1 MALAAYLAGEEAQK
15 AHYEMRNI
23 LPTNMNVEIADDPI
37 AAAVTSVM
45 QEASI
50 MQPLVS
56 EMGNYWSPAENMGNA
71 IISGEVTHDNAAEK
85 TEDMN
90 TAMNTDVAK

>member
-1 MALAAYLAGEEAQK
+1 M
-15 AHYEMRNI
+15 
-23 LPTNMNVEIADDPI
+23 TD
-37 AAAVTSVM
+37 T
-45 QEASI
+45 SI

-85 TEDMN
+85 TEEMN
-90 TAMNTDVAK
+90 TAMNTDLAQ